1 MISVSV
7 IDYIGKIKDGVAI
20 LLSLN
25 VDDKIYELIFWF
37 NRTSNYTLTVDERL
51 LKDLNLDNIYE
62 YPYIDKLI
70 KIIFDTLP
78 PTKDLFSKFKI

>member
-1 MISVSV
+1 MVSISV

-37 NRTSNYTLTVDERL
+37 NRTLNYTLTVDEKL
-51 LKDLNLDNIYE
+51 LKDLNLESIYD
-62 YPYIDKLI
+62 YPHSDKLI
-70 KIIFDTLP
+70 KMIFDALP
-78 PTKDLFSKFKI
+78 PVNDLFLKFEI